1 MSEDGFHEI
10 QLNGKQLIFLFM
22 AAAVVAVVVFLSGVM
37 VGRGV
42 RVEKA
47 AAALS
52 DTAPD
57 SSAPVAAAT
66 GGAAAPAAA
75 GTPGASGA
83 ATPPATPP
91 PPVHDELSY
100 YDRLEKPAAAVAEKT
115 PEPTPPPAQTA
126 PAPAAEPAKP
136 APEPAKST
144 QKPEPAAASAP
155 QAGSTGYSVQVIAM
169 RERSSSEAIA
179 KRLVGKGYNAY
190 VLDPAPG
197 SRSTLYRVR
206 VGPYKTR
213 REAEDAR
220 ARLEKEERFK
230 PSITR

>member
-52 DTAPD
+52 DTASD
-57 SSAPVAAAT
+57 SAALVAAAT
-66 GGAAAPAAA
+66 GGAVAPAAA

-83 ATPPATPP
+83 AAPPATPP

-126 PAPAAEPAKP
+126 PVPVAEPAKP
-136 APEPAKST
+136 APEPAKT
-144 QKPEPAAASAP
+144 AQKPEPGLGTPGRIHGILGAGDCDARTVVIGGNRQAP
-155 QAGSTGYSVQVIAM
+155 G
-169 RERSSSEAIA
+169 REGLQRVRA
-179 KRLVGKGYNAY
+179 R
-190 VLDPAPG
+190 PG
-197 SRSTLYRVR
+197 SRQPIDAVP
-206 VGPYKTR
+206 GPR
-213 REAEDAR
+213 GPVQDPAR
-220 ARLEKEERFK
+220 G
-230 PSITR
+230 